1 MKTVVSFLGPYR
13 FAVFIALTLTLVEL
27 TVELVQPLL
36 MAKIIDDGIM
46 QEDLSVVM
54 LWGSVM
60 VGFSLIAFAAGITNS
75 FYAAH
80 VSQNTG
86 YDLRSKLFGKV
97 QSFAFS
103 NFSQFPTSSLMTR
116 MTNDVNQIQNTI
128 FMSLRIM
135 LRAPLLV
142 IGSVVMAL
150 FVNVQLALILVLTI
164 PILVVF
170 LLWLMRKAGK
180 LFKAVQA
187 RVDRVNNVVQEN
199 LTAIRLIKSF
209 IRRNHESRRFT
220 SASND
225 LRVKTVK
232 ALRLIETTMPVI
244 LLVMNGSIMAV
255 LWFGSIGV
263 NTGGASV
270 GEVVAIIN
278 YVTRMTG
285 ALSIFSMIIIIFSR
299 ARASSERIADVLE
312 ADVNLKDADD
322 QQTPPLITDGDI
334 QFDDVSF
341 RYPGTTRNVLEGLSF
356 RAKPGERV
364 AVLGATGSGKTSM
377 FQLIPRLYDIDHGT
391 IRIDGQD
398 VRKIKL
404 KYLRRMIGYVPQEA
418 MLFTGS
424 IEENMLWGKEDASKD
439 EIEQALTDA
448 QIHDTIVELPKG
460 SDTVIGQRGVN
471 LSGGQKQRLSIARA
485 LIRKPKIL
493 LFDDSTSALDVKTEK
508 KLLDALKSY
517 SCTTIMIT
525 QKMSTTMNADQI
537 LLMEE
542 GKIVARGTHDE
553 LLKTSALYQKIFE
566 SQFGKEGMVHV
577 KKIH

>member
-1 MKTVVSFLGPYR
+1 MKTVFSFLGPYR
-13 FAVFIALTLTLVEL
+13 LAIMVALTLTLVEL
-27 TVELVQPLL
+27 SVELVQPLL
-36 MAKIIDDGIM
+36 MSKIIDDGIM
-46 QEDLSVVM
+46 QEDLTVVM
-54 LWGSVM
+54 TWGGVM
-60 VGFSLIAFAAGITNS
+60 VGLSLVAFAAGIINS

-80 VSQNTG
+80 VSQHTG
-86 YDLRSKLFGKV
+86 FDLRGRLFGKV

-142 IGSVVMAL
+142 IGSVIMAL
-150 FVNVQLALILVLTI
+150 FVNVQLALILVVTI
-164 PILVVF
+164 PILVTF
-170 LLWLMRKAGK
+170 LLWLMRKAGR

-187 RVDRVNNVVQEN
+187 RVDQVNNVVQEN

-209 IRRNHESRRFT
+209 IRRKHESSRFT
-220 SASND
+220 TASDD
-225 LRVKTVK
+225 LRNKTVK

-244 LLVMNGSIMAV
+244 LLVMNGSIIAV

-263 NTGGASV
+263 NTGGATV
-270 GEVVAIIN
+270 GEVVAIVN

-312 ADVNLKDADD
+312 VDVDLKDAEDLD
-322 QQTPPLITDGDI
+322 HAPTITEGSI
-334 QFDDVSF
+334 QFDRVSF
-341 RYPGTTRNVLEGLSF
+341 RYPGTEKRILEDISF
-356 RAKPGERV
+356 EAKPGETV

-377 FQLIPRLYDIDHGT
+377 FQLIPRLYDIDRGT
-391 IRIDGQD
+391 VWIDGHD
-398 VRKIKL
+398 IRKMKL
-404 KYLRRMIGYVPQEA
+404 KHLRRQIGYVPQEA

-424 IEENMLWGKEDASKD
+424 IEENLLWGKEDASKT
-439 EIEQALTDA
+439 EMEQSLKDA
-448 QIHDTIVELPKG
+448 QIHDTVIELPNG
-460 SDTVIGQRGVN
+460 SETVIGQRGVN
-471 LSGGQKQRLSIARA
+471 LSGGQKQRISIARA
-485 LIRKPKIL
+485 LVRKPKIL

-508 KLLDALKSY
+508 RLLKALKNY

-537 LLMEE
+537 LLMED
-542 GKIVARGTHDE
+542 GQIVARGTHEE
-553 LLKTSALYQKIFE
+553 LLKNSTLYQKIFD
-566 SQFGKEGMVHV
+566 SQFGKEKATYV
-577 KKIH
+577 K

>member
-1 MKTVVSFLGPYR
+1 MKRVLSFLGPYR
-13 FAVFIALTLTLVEL
+13 FAVFIALSLTLIEL
-27 TVELVQPLL
+27 AVELVQPFL
-36 MAKIIDDGIM
+36 MSRIIDDGIM

-54 LWGSVM
+54 TWGGVM
-60 VGFSLIAFAAGITNS
+60 VGLSLLAFAAGITNS

-86 YDLRSKLFGKV
+86 FDIRSRLFDKV

-142 IGSVVMAL
+142 VGSVIMAL
-150 FVNVQLALILVLTI
+150 LVNAQLALILVLTI
-164 PILVVF
+164 PVLVVF
-170 LLWLMRKAGK
+170 LLWLVRKAGS

-209 IRRNHESRRFT
+209 IRRHHESKRFT
-220 SASND
+220 GASD
-225 LRVKTVK
+225 ELRKKTVK

-270 GEVVAIIN
+270 GEVVAIVN

-312 ADVNLKDADD
+312 TEADLKD
-322 QQTPPLITDGDI
+322 TDSNEPAAKVEKGAI
-334 QFDDVSF
+334 EFDNVSF
-341 RYPGTTRNVLEGLSF
+341 RYPGSSQQVLNNLSF
-356 RAKPGERV
+356 RAEPGERI

-377 FQLIPRLYDIDHGT
+377 FQLIPRLYDLDGGAV
-391 IRIDGQD
+391 RIDGHD
-398 VRKIKL
+398 IRKMKL
-404 KYLRRMIGYVPQEA
+404 NHLRREIGYVPQEV
-418 MLFTGS
+418 MLFTGT
-424 IEENMLWGKEDASKD
+424 IEENLLWGKEDAGID
-439 EIEQALTDA
+439 EITKALKDA
-448 QIHDTIVELPKG
+448 QIHDAVTELPNG
-460 SDTVIGQRGVN
+460 SKTVIGQRGVN
-471 LSGGQKQRLSIARA
+471 LSGGQKQRISIARA
-485 LIRKPKIL
+485 LIRQPKIL
-493 LFDDSTSALDVKTEK
+493 LLDDSTSALDVKTEK
-508 KLLDALKSY
+508 KLLEALKEY
-517 SCTTIMIT
+517 SCTTLMIT

-537 LLMEE
+537 LLMED
-542 GKIVARGTHDE
+542 GTITAKGTHDE
-553 LLKTSALYQKIFE
+553 LLSTSPLYRKIYE
-566 SQFGKEGMVHV
+566 SQFGKEGIADVR
-577 KKIH
+577 

>member
-1 MKTVVSFLGPYR
+1 MKRVLSFLGPYR
-13 FAVFIALTLTLVEL
+13 FAVFIALSLTLVEL
-27 TVELVQPLL
+27 AVELVQPFL
-36 MAKIIDDGIM
+36 MSRIIDDGIM

-54 LWGSVM
+54 TWGGVM
-60 VGFSLIAFAAGITNS
+60 VGLSFLAFAAGITNS

-86 YDLRSKLFGKV
+86 FDIRSRLFDKV

-142 IGSVVMAL
+142 VGSVIMAL
-150 FVNVQLALILVLTI
+150 LVNAQLALILVLTI
-164 PILVVF
+164 PVLVVF
-170 LLWLMRKAGK
+170 LLWLVRKAGS

-209 IRRNHESRRFT
+209 IRRHHESKRFT
-220 SASND
+220 GASD
-225 LRVKTVK
+225 ELRQKTVK

-270 GEVVAIIN
+270 GEVVAIVN

-312 ADVNLKDADD
+312 TEADLKD
-322 QQTPPLITDGDI
+322 TDSSEPAAKVEKGAI
-334 QFDDVSF
+334 EFDGVSF
-341 RYPGTTRNVLEGLSF
+341 RYPGSSQQVLNNLSF
-356 RAKPGERV
+356 RAEPGERI

-377 FQLIPRLYDIDHGT
+377 FQLIPRLYDLDDGSV
-391 IRIDGQD
+391 RIDGHD
-398 VRKIKL
+398 IREMKL
-404 KYLRRMIGYVPQEA
+404 NHLRREIGYVPQEV
-418 MLFTGS
+418 MLFTGT
-424 IEENMLWGKEDASKD
+424 IEENLLWGKEDAGTDDMIK
-439 EIEQALTDA
+439 ALKDA
-448 QIHDTIVELPKG
+448 QIHDAVTELPNG
-460 SDTVIGQRGVN
+460 SKTVIGQRGVN
-471 LSGGQKQRLSIARA
+471 LSGGQKQRISIARA
-485 LIRKPKIL
+485 LIRQPKIL
-493 LFDDSTSALDVKTEK
+493 LLDDSTSALDVKTEK
-508 KLLDALKSY
+508 KLLEALKEY
-517 SCTTIMIT
+517 SCTTLMIT

-537 LLMEE
+537 LLMED
-542 GKIVARGTHDE
+542 GTITAKGTHDE
-553 LLKTSALYQKIFE
+553 LLSTSPLYRKIYE
-566 SQFGKEGMVHV
+566 SQFGKEGMADVR
-577 KKIH
+577 